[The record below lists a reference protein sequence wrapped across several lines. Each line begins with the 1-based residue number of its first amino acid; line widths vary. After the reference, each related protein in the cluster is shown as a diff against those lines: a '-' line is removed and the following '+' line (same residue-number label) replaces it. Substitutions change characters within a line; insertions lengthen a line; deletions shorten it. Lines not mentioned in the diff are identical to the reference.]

1 MYFSR
6 AGIPAG
12 GHGQNYASI
21 WRGAWRHLGLYA
33 YRPDALHRLSQTAP
47 CALEETERLEQ
58 LRAMWLGMTIM
69 IEPDEE
75 AHGPDVDTADDLD
88 KVAAILRSE
97 LSNET

>member
-12 GHGQNYASI
+12 GHGQDQDVV

-33 YRPDALHRLSQTAP
+33 YRSDALKRLSQTPP
-47 CALEETERLEQ
+47 CVLEETERLEQ

-69 IEPDEE
+69 IEADEE
-75 AHGPDVDTADDLD
+75 AHGPDVDAAADLD
-88 KVAAILRSE
+88 KVAAILRGAI
-97 LSNET
+97 N